1 MYTKFQYCWLV
12 ILFGGHL
19 PKQQAR
25 IVEEVKNILEIICV
39 RNQMLA
45 LEILV
50 EQVVQIVILVMYIS
64 QYNFGN
70 QVDQISSFYLP
81 FFL

>member
-1 MYTKFQYCWLV
+1 
-12 ILFGGHL
+12 
-19 PKQQAR
+19 
-25 IVEEVKNILEIICV
+25 
-39 RNQMLA
+39 MLA

-50 EQVVQIVILVMYIS
+50 EQVVQIVVLVMYIG
-64 QYNFGN
+64 QYNFVN